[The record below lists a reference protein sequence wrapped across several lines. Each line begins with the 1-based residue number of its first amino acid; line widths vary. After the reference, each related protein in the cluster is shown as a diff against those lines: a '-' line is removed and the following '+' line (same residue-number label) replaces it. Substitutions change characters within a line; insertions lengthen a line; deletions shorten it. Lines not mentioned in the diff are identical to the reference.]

1 MTHAYDPH
9 AEALLDCHRGERDA
23 MLIVY
28 QEDGRDDVPAAFWLR
43 SVFDPVEEDAL
54 ALCRG
59 RILDLGAGAGVH
71 ALALQERGCDVTA
84 IDIAPGCVTV
94 MRERGVRNAQ
104 VADAFA
110 VELGRFDTILT
121 ICNGL
126 DKVGRLADLPRF
138 LERMRAMLTPD
149 GQLLADSFD
158 LRVGAD
164 AAQVARLQARQAGGD
179 YFGELSL
186 CFEYRGKRG
195 APFRALHVDFDTLA
209 QAAAKAGLRCEL
221 LRQDGGHYLVRA
233 RPVRAEE
240 GA

>member
-1 MTHAYDPH
+1 M
-9 AEALLDCHRGERDA
+9 
-23 MLIVY
+23 
-28 QEDGRDDVPAAFWLR
+28 PAAFWLR
-43 SVFDPVEEDAL
+43 SVFDPLEDEAL

-71 ALALQERGCDVTA
+71 TLTLQERGLDVTA

-94 MRERGVRNAQ
+94 MRERGVRNAL
-104 VADAFA
+104 VGDAFGL
-110 VELGRFDTILT
+110 ELGRFDTILS

-126 DKVGRLADLPRF
+126 DKVGTLADLPRF

-164 AAQVARLQARQAGGD
+164 AAQTAKLQERQTSGE

-186 CFEYRGKRG
+186 CFEYKGKRG
-195 APFRALHVDFDTLA
+195 APFQALHVDFDTLA
-209 QAAAKAGLRCEL
+209 AAAAKAGLTCEL
-221 LRQDGGHYLVRA
+221 LRQEGAHYLVRA
-233 RPVRAEE
+233 RPIRPEE
-240 GA
+240 GT